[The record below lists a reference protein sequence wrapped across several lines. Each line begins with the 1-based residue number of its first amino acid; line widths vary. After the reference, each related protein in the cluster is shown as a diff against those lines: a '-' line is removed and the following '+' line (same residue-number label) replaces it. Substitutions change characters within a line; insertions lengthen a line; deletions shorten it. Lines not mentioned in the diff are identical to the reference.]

1 MMYHAYISI
10 YIYICFC
17 SRELLDLVDKN
28 ARYSFKYRTLLSTC
42 VVQVLHIQISHKKI
56 ESYTLVL
63 TSG

>member
-1 MMYHAYISI
+1 MHI
-10 YIYICFC
+10 YMHVVYIC
-17 SRELLDLVDKN
+17 RELLDLVDKN